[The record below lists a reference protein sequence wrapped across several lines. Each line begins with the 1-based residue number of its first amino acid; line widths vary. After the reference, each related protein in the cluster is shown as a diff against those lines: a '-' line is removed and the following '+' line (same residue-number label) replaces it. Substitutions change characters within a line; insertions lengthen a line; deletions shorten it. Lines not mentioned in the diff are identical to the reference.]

1 MGYEESNMHHRLTG
15 RDEDCSQQELG
26 INKILQVEE
35 NKVGVEGERPSA
47 NVHEL
52 KHVSRWHTRSYKLGG
67 KTDLSYSQF
76 LKNFNTNF
84 YKLSKKPNHSNF
96 LWAFLSLLSD
106 CFIPSSETQLQTFAC

>member
-15 RDEDCSQQELG
+15 RDEDCSQQALG

-52 KHVSRWHTRSYKLGG
+52 EHVSRWHTRSYKLRE

>member
-1 MGYEESNMHHRLTG
+1 MGYEESNVRHRLTG

-52 KHVSRWHTRSYKLGG
+52 KHVPRWHTRSYKLGE
-67 KTDLSYSQF
+67 
-76 LKNFNTNF
+76 
-84 YKLSKKPNHSNF
+84 KL
-96 LWAFLSLLSD
+96 
-106 CFIPSSETQLQTFAC
+106 I